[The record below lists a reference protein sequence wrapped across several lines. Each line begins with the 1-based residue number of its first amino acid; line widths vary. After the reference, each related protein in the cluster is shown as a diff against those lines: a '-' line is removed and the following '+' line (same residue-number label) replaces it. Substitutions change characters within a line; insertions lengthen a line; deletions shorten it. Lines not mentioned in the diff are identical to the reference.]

1 MGWLWIYLVGVVIV
15 AGIFAAYAIKSGNDI
30 TKRDLLIMVALTA
43 LSYLG
48 LIMIVVA
55 VVGCWFEK
63 HGDEVV
69 IKRKK
74 EVEENN
80 DWL

>member
-80 DWL
+80 DGL

>member
-15 AGIFAAYAIKSGNDI
+15 AGIFAAYAIKSGEDI

-43 LSYLG
+43 VSFCG

-55 VVGCWFEK
+55 VIGCWFEK
-63 HGDEVV
+63 HGDDVV

-74 EVEENN
+74 DVEEK
-80 DWL
+80 DEWL